1 MQPFPSC
8 WLAVLTGLVLTA
20 SAGSASSPAA
30 PARYGTIELIRDRWG
45 IPHVFSETDDGALF
59 GLGYATAE
67 ERGFQ
72 MHYTLRLIQG
82 RAAELLGERRLAA
95 RPRETTLDHDRRM
108 RTMGFYRAAQ
118 RVAEALDAETRTLL
132 AAYAEGVN
140 AWFARHPQ
148 DRQERFAQFGLT
160 PEPWT
165 PADCLAVWWHLGQ
178 FFATDGTRELLQYR
192 TLTEPPRDRSG
203 RPGDRSQG
211 RALPPTSSP
220 AWLDD
225 SAAVVRRED
234 VSDAWL
240 ERVRAFFQQP
250 GGTGIGSDLGET
262 DGPRFSHAWVVGG
275 RKTPTGSAV
284 LISDPQTPVRFPA
297 LWQEFHVS
305 GETFNARGIGV
316 PGSPGLLIGWNAHV
330 AWGATALGADQA
342 DLFRLRTAPERPDQY
357 LFDGAWR
364 PMTVRREVI
373 RVRGG
378 APVELTVRETHWGPV
393 VTAFAFAGPQDPEV
407 ALKRVP
413 LCVTHRETIQAL
425 FGLMRATN
433 LAAFTRA
440 LAGWDFPS
448 VHLVFGDRAGRIGY
462 WLGAAIPV
470 RSALDPHGG
479 RAALDGTS
487 SAWDWRGFVP
497 HELLPHVL
505 DPPRGWLASANH
517 RAIGSFYPDTLG
529 LSTGS
534 AGHTV
539 RSWRLYERL
548 EGPTSFRPEEV
559 LAVHFDAVNPARRD
573 LVKAGLHLRDRLR
586 QPLSAEAREALA
598 QLEPW
603 FRQGAQ
609 SDWRLPGAALAAEI
623 STFFRFVNTPLALEH
638 GGGETGLTHFLRA
651 LSRRI
656 EADPAAPLEEAE
668 RAFLDQALA
677 GAWRSARAKYGE
689 DPAHWN
695 TAARELA
702 RSGRLSWMESLDGIG
717 PLDPTL
723 QLPLPPLDCVD
734 GGTIK
739 SQAAQSYTQYVPLHD
754 VDAALSLLPPGHS
767 DRPEAPEHRSTWE
780 LWAQG
785 QLHPAPLTRPAVERI
800 AVRRQRLVASSTP
813 AQASPTGATE
823 TLPFQPVASP
833 AASAVGLTLA
843 REGPWL
849 VILGE
854 NLPGGPI
861 RINYLEAYC
870 RAGST
875 DADWVAHTVIP
886 HTNELVYLSADRRV
900 LRLRD
905 TLADGLV
912 VEHTITASADEV
924 DFRLVAHN
932 PTPRRSEAHWAQP
945 CVRVGRFTGFSDRL
959 DEGDLNDYLPQC
971 FVFLDGRLTRMPTP
985 GWATQA
991 RYTPGQV
998 WRPAHVP
1005 ASDVNPR
1012 PVNALTPSHGL
1023 IGCFSRDES
1032 RVLALAWEPYQEL
1045 FQGVAR
1051 CLHSD
1056 FRLGGLAPGETRHLR
1071 GKLYLVPSDIPALL
1085 QRYAKDFP
1093 EHQNPGQRY

>member
-1 MQPFPSC
+1 MKPFPFSH
-8 WLAVLTGLVLTA
+8 LAGLTA
-20 SAGSASSPAA
+20 LGLMSLAAEPSSPTS
-30 PARYGTIELIRDRWG
+30 PAGYGQIEVIRDQWG
-45 IPHVFSETDDGALF
+45 IPHVFSETDAGALF

-72 MHYTLRLIQG
+72 MHFTRRLIQG
-82 RAAELLGERRLAA
+82 RAAEMLGERRLPA

-108 RTMGFYRAAQ
+108 RTFGFYRKAQ
-118 RVAEALDAETRTLL
+118 QVAEALDADTRALL
-132 AAYAEGVN
+132 TAYAQGVN

-148 DRQERFAQFGLT
+148 DRQELFARFDLT

-192 TLTEPPRDRSG
+192 NLTGPPRDRLA
-203 RPGDRSQG
+203 RPGAAGGERTP
-211 RALPPTSSP
+211 PPTFSP

-225 SAAVVRRED
+225 AAAVVRRED

-240 ERVRAFFQQP
+240 AQVRAFFQQHGWRDAAP
-250 GGTGIGSDLGET
+250 GSGEA

-275 RKTPTGSAV
+275 KKTTTGAAV
-284 LISDPQTPVRFPA
+284 LVSDPQTPVRFPS

-305 GETFNARGIGV
+305 GATFNARGIGV

-342 DLFRLRTAPERPDQY
+342 DLFRLRTDPARPDQY
-357 LFDGAWR
+357 FFDGAWR
-364 PMTVRREVI
+364 PMVVRRETL

-378 APVELTVRETHWGPV
+378 KPVELTVRETHFGPV

-413 LCVTHRETIQAL
+413 LCVTNRETIQAL
-425 FGLMRATN
+425 FGMMRATN
-433 LAAFTRA
+433 LATFTRA

-448 VHLVFGDRAGRIGY
+448 VHLVFGDRTGRIGY

-470 RSALDPHGG
+470 RSARDEHRG
-479 RAALDGTS
+479 RAAVDG
-487 SAWDWRGFVP
+487 SASAGDWQGFVP
-497 HELLPHVL
+497 HALLPHVL
-505 DPPRGWLASANH
+505 DPARGWLASANH
-517 RAIGSFYPDTLG
+517 RAIGSFYPDVLG

-548 EGPTSFRPEEV
+548 EGPARFRPEEV
-559 LAVHFDAVNPARRD
+559 LAVHFDAVNPARREI
-573 LVKAGLHLRDRLR
+573 VRAGLHIRDRLR
-586 QPLSAEAREALA
+586 QPLSAEATRALE

-603 FRQGAQ
+603 LRNGAPA
-609 SDWRLPGAALAAEI
+609 DGRPPGAALAAEI
-623 STFFRFVNTPLALEH
+623 NTFFRFANTPLAFKH
-638 GGGETGLTHFLRA
+638 GGGESGLTHFLRDLA
-651 LSRRI
+651 RRL
-656 EADPAAPLEEAE
+656 ETDPAAPLDEEE
-668 RAFLDQALA
+668 RAFIDQALA
-677 GAWRSARAKYGE
+677 NAWRTARERFGE
-689 DPAHWN
+689 DPARWK
-695 TAARELA
+695 AAAQERFQRQRLA
-702 RSGRLSWMESLDGIG
+702 WMESLDGLG

-723 QLPLPPLDCVD
+723 HLTMPALECVD
-734 GGTIK
+734 GGTIR
-739 SQAAQSYTQYVPLHD
+739 SQAAQSYTQYVPLDD

-785 QLHPAPLTRPAVERI
+785 RLHPAPLTRPAVERI
-800 AVRRQRLVASSTP
+800 TARRQRLDAFAAVSAD
-813 AQASPTGATE
+813 AAAATGT
-823 TLPFQPVASP
+823 
-833 AASAVGLTLA
+833 AVPPGGLTLA
-843 REGPWL
+843 REGHWL
-849 VILGE
+849 VIQREG
-854 NLPGGPI
+854 LPGGPI

-875 DADWVAHTVIP
+875 DADWVAHTLIP

-900 LRLRD
+900 LKLRD

-912 VEHTITASADEV
+912 VEHTLTAGADEV

-945 CVRVGRFTGFSDRL
+945 CVRVGPFTGFSANL
-959 DEGDLNDYLPQC
+959 NEGDLNDYLPKC
-971 FVFLDGRLTRMPTP
+971 FVFLDGQLTRMPTP
-985 GWATQA
+985 GWATRA

-1005 ASDVNPR
+1005 PGDVNPR
-1012 PVNALTPSHGL
+1012 PVNALTPSNGL

-1032 RVLALAWEPYQEL
+1032 LVLALAWEPYQEL

-1056 FRLGGLAPGETRHLR
+1056 FQLGGLAPGETRHIR
-1071 GKLYLVPSDIPALL
+1071 GKLYLVPPDIPALL
-1085 QRYAKDFP
+1085 RRYERDFP
-1093 EHQNPGQRY
+1093 EHQTAGRGENR